1 MQIEATRSIVTLAR
15 DGLLG
20 VRDGAGT
27 RIVCCSGSLWI
38 TQEGDVKDAII
49 GPNDAFT
56 IRKAGLTIITALQSS
71 SLTLIGPDAHP
82 SSEARRELDLYSE
95 PVACS

>member
-1 MQIEATRSIVTLAR
+1 MQIETTRSIVTLAR

-27 RIVCCSGSLWI
+27 RIVCCSGSLWV
-38 TQEGDVKDAII
+38 TQEGDVRDAIM
-49 GPNDAFT
+49 GPKDAFT
-56 IRKAGLTIITALQSS
+56 IRKSGLTIITALQSS
-71 SLTLIGPDAHP
+71 SLTLIGPGAHR
-82 SSEARRELDLYSE
+82 SSEARRELGLQAE